1 MHAVGGHEVPARWSV
16 GGRLALPAGALA
28 ISVVSLYVV
37 SLNGPGPVQVSG
49 MAIVALSATAA
60 LLLRRWWLLS
70 ASAAALGGGVAVAMT
85 SGEYFSFWPAATA
98 LLVLSS
104 ADETRGTRRTA
115 PVLACIAGAL
125 GAAVAGVLPEAKPA
139 ATLVPIGAA
148 TLLVL
153 LIAPARK
160 LVGALRDLDA
170 RSRELERQAR
180 ANEARQRD
188 LQRRSDLAREL
199 HDSLGHHVSA
209 IVVQAE
215 AGQVRNAE
223 TSLVAIADLGRQALT
238 ELDAVLFD
246 LRDASEVNP
255 PAPPRQP
262 IDLNQ
267 IDSALASP
275 LRAGGVQVDV
285 EITTVTEDPDVVT
298 AIYRIAQEALT
309 NVMRHAGAG
318 HVRVR
323 VHDVDA
329 HVLVEIEDDGVGL
342 PDQLQRRNGLRG
354 IRERAEQLGG
364 RATFSSGQRV
374 GTLVDVRLPRSA
386 R

>member
-125 GAAVAGVLPEAKPA
+125 GAAVAGVFPEAK

-160 LVGALRDLDA
+160 LVGALSDLDA

-215 AGQVRNAE
+215 AGQVGEAQ

-255 PAPPRQP
+255 PGPPRQP
-262 IDLNQ
+262 IYLNQ

-285 EITTVTEDPDVVT
+285 EITTVTEEPDVVT

-309 NVMRHAGAG
+309 NVMRHAGAR
-318 HVRVR
+318 HVSVRVR
-323 VHDVDA
+323 DVDD

-342 PDQLQRRNGLRG
+342 PDELQRRNGLRG

-364 RATFSSGQRV
+364 HATFSSGHRI